1 MIVGVRIDFRLIHG
15 QVANLWA
22 NTEQVTRFMVVDDEV
37 SQDATQKQVLRM
49 ATPASCKLSV
59 LPVEKAAEIIK
70 AGKYDAQRL
79 FIVAKKP
86 ETLLRLIRAGVEL
99 TEINVGNMTAT
110 DEVKRIGRN
119 IGMDAGDIA
128 AFQEIESLGTV
139 HLFMQM
145 APSNPAEDFEV

>member
-22 NTEQVTRFMVVDDEV
+22 NTKQVTRFMVVDDEV

-59 LPVEKAAEIIK
+59 LSVEKAAENIK

>member
-1 MIVGVRIDFRLIHG
+1 
-15 QVANLWA
+15 
-22 NTEQVTRFMVVDDEV
+22 
-37 SQDATQKQVLRM
+37 VL
-49 ATPASCKLSV
+49 S
-59 LPVEKAAEIIK
+59 VEKAAENIK